1 MLRALALLAHLHSE
15 MNFFQKVN
23 CPAAGKRSPSG
34 GRAGRGKNDLILIP
48 ARKRRNFY
56 GVLSMEENVR
66 ENKMGTMPIGKL
78 LANMAGPVMVSMLFQ
93 ALYNIVDSVF
103 VARLSQDAMNAVSLA
118 FPLQM
123 LCIAFSVGTGV
134 GMNALLARSLGEK
147 NQTAVNRA
155 AGTGLF
161 LTLCTAA
168 VFMLLGFSL
177 ATPFFRFQTANEQ
190 IIAYGQAYVRI
201 CIGCSLGIFVQ
212 VYGERLLQATGRTNL
227 SMISQIVGAVCNI
240 VLDPILIF
248 GLLGFPRMEVAG
260 AAVATITGQFIGA
273 ALGLVLNHTKNPDV
287 QLRLSGIR
295 PHRATVADIYAV
307 GIPSIIMQSIGSV
320 MMFGMNK
327 ILISFTEAAT
337 AVFGAY
343 FKLQSFIF
351 MPCFGLNNAMVP
363 IVSFN
368 YGAQKF
374 DRVRRAVRL
383 TSYAAIGIMCVGFAL
398 LEFIPETLLGL
409 FSPTEEMLSIGRAAL
424 RIIGIH
430 FPLAGF
436 SIIAGSACQALGKPT
451 YALVSSVCRQIVV
464 LLPAAYLLSLTG
476 RLELV
481 WLSFP
486 IAEIVSVI
494 MNAAFLKR
502 TYRASLGE

>member
-1 MLRALALLAHLHSE
+1 
-15 MNFFQKVN
+15 
-23 CPAAGKRSPSG
+23 
-34 GRAGRGKNDLILIP
+34 
-48 ARKRRNFY
+48 
-56 GVLSMEENVR
+56 MEENIR

-168 VFMLLGFSL
+168 VFMLFGLTM
-177 ATPFFRFQTANEQ
+177 AAPYFRVQTDNAR
-190 IIAYGQAYVRI
+190 IIAYGQDYVRI

-212 VYGERLLQATGRTNL
+212 VYAERLLQGTGRTNL
-227 SMISQIVGAVCNI
+227 SMISQITGAVCNI

-248 GLLGFPRMEVAG
+248 GLLGFPRLEVAG
-260 AAVATITGQFIGA
+260 AALATVTGQFIGA
-273 ALGLVLNHTKNPDV
+273 TIGLVLNHTKNVEV
-287 QLRLSGIR
+287 QLRLKGIR
-295 PHRATVADIYAV
+295 PHRATVADIYAI
-307 GIPSIIMQSIGSV
+307 GIPAIIMQSIGSV
-320 MMFGMNK
+320 MMFGMNR

-351 MPCFGLNNAMVP
+351 MPCFGLNNAMIP
-363 IVSFN
+363 IVSYN
-368 YGAQKF
+368 YGAGKF
-374 DRVRRAVRL
+374 DRVRKTVRL
-383 TSYAAIGIMCVGFAL
+383 TAVTAIAIMCVGCAL
-398 LEFIPETLLGL
+398 LELI
-409 FSPTEEMLSIGRAAL
+409 SPTAEGLAIGKTAL
-424 RIIGIH
+424 RIIGLH

-436 SIIAGSACQALGKPT
+436 SIIAASACQALGKPL
-451 YALVSSVCRQIVV
+451 YALESSVCRQIVV
-464 LLPAAYLLSLTG
+464 LLPAAYLLSLSG
-476 RLELV
+476 QLSLV

-486 IAEIVSVI
+486 IAELAAVLL
-494 MNAAFLKR
+494 NAWFLKR
-502 TYRASLGE
+502 AYRAALTGK

>member
-1 MLRALALLAHLHSE
+1 
-15 MNFFQKVN
+15 
-23 CPAAGKRSPSG
+23 
-34 GRAGRGKNDLILIP
+34 
-48 ARKRRNFY
+48 
-56 GVLSMEENVR
+56 MEENIR
-66 ENKMGTMPIGKL
+66 ENKMGTMPIGRL
-78 LANMAGPVMVSMLFQ
+78 LANLAAPMMVSMLFQ

-118 FPLQM
+118 FPLQT

-134 GMNALLARSLGEK
+134 GMNALLSRSLGEK
-147 NQTAVNRA
+147 NQAAANRA

-168 VFMLLGFSL
+168 VFCVLGLSL
-177 ATPFFRFQTANEQ
+177 ADPFFRFQTDNAQ
-190 IIAYGQAYVRI
+190 IIAYGRDYVRI
-201 CIGCSLGIFVQ
+201 CIGIPFGIFLQ
-212 VYGERLLQATGRTNL
+212 VYGERLLQSTGRTNL
-227 SMISQIVGAVCNI
+227 SMLSQIAGAVCNI
-240 VLDPILIF
+240 VLDPIMIF

-260 AAVATITGQFIGA
+260 AALATVIGQFVGA
-273 ALGLVLNHTKNPDV
+273 GLGLFLNLTKNPEV
-287 QLRLSGIR
+287 QLRVKDIR
-295 PHRATVADIYAV
+295 PHRATVSEIYAV

-320 MMFGMNK
+320 MTFGINK

-363 IVSFN
+363 IVSYN

-374 DRVRRAVRL
+374 DRVRRTVRL
-383 TSYAAIGIMCVGFAL
+383 TVFTAIGIMCIGCAL
-398 LEFIPETLLGL
+398 FELIPETLLGL
-409 FSPTEEMLSIGRAAL
+409 FSPTDEMLSIGKTAL

-436 SIIAGSACQALGKPT
+436 SIIAGSACQALGKPI
-451 YALVSSVCRQIVV
+451 YALINSVCRQIVV

-481 WLSFP
+481 WLAFP
-486 IAEIVSVI
+486 IAEVVSVI
-494 MNAAFLKR
+494 LNATFLKR
-502 TYRASLGE
+502 TYRASLERN

>member
-48 ARKRRNFY
+48 ALRRRNFY

-78 LANMAGPVMVSMLFQ
+78 LANMAWPVMVSMLFQ

-409 FSPTEEMLSIGRAAL
+409 FSPTGEMLSIGRAAL

>member
-1 MLRALALLAHLHSE
+1 
-15 MNFFQKVN
+15 
-23 CPAAGKRSPSG
+23 
-34 GRAGRGKNDLILIP
+34 
-48 ARKRRNFY
+48 
-56 GVLSMEENVR
+56 MEENTR

-78 LANMAGPVMVSMLFQ
+78 LANMAGPVMISMLFQ

-118 FPLQM
+118 FPLQT
-123 LCIAFSVGTGV
+123 LCIAFAVGTGV

-147 NQTAVNRA
+147 NMQAVDRA

-168 VFMLLGFSL
+168 VFAVLGFSL
-177 ATPFFRFQTANEQ
+177 ATPFFRFQTENAQ
-190 IIAYGQAYVRI
+190 IIAYGSDYVMI
-201 CIGCSLGIFVQ
+201 CIGGSLGLFLQI
-212 VYGERLLQATGRTNL
+212 YGERLLQSTGRTDL
-227 SMISQIVGAVCNI
+227 SMISQI
-240 VLDPILIF
+240 
-248 GLLGFPRMEVAG
+248 AG
-260 AAVATITGQFIGA
+260 AAVATIVGQFVGA
-273 ALGLVLNHTKNPDV
+273 GLGLFLNLKKNPEV
-287 QLRLSGIR
+287 QIHLKDIR
-295 PHRATVADIYAV
+295 PHRATVADIYAI

-363 IVSFN
+363 IVSYNF
-368 YGAQKF
+368 GAQKF
-374 DRVRRAVRL
+374 DRVRKTVRL
-383 TSYAAIGIMCVGFAL
+383 TVFTAIGIMCVGCAL
-398 LEFIPETLLGL
+398 FELIPETLLGM
-409 FSPTEEMLSIGRAAL
+409 FSPTDEMLSIGRVAL
-424 RIIGIH
+424 RIIGVH

-436 SIIAGSACQALGKPT
+436 SIIAGSACQALGKPI
-451 YALVSSVCRQIVV
+451 YALINSVCRQIVV

-481 WLSFP
+481 WLAFP
-486 IAEIVSVI
+486 IAEVVSVI
-494 MNAAFLKR
+494 LNATFLR
-502 TYRASLGE
+502 LTYRVSLERK

>member
-1 MLRALALLAHLHSE
+1 
-15 MNFFQKVN
+15 
-23 CPAAGKRSPSG
+23 
-34 GRAGRGKNDLILIP
+34 
-48 ARKRRNFY
+48 
-56 GVLSMEENVR
+56 MEENVR
-66 ENKMGTMPIGKL
+66 ENKMGTMPVGRL
-78 LANMAGPVMVSMLFQ
+78 LANMAAPMMVSMLFQ

-134 GMNALLARSLGEK
+134 GMNALLSRSLGEK
-147 NQTAVNRA
+147 DQEAANRA

-168 VFMLLGFSL
+168 VFCALGFAL
-177 ATPFFRFQTANEQ
+177 ADPFFRFQTDNAR
-190 IIAYGQAYVRI
+190 IIAYGRSYVMI
-201 CIGCSLGIFVQ
+201 CIGVSLGIFMQ
-212 VYGERLLQATGRTNL
+212 VYGERLLQSTGRTNL
-227 SMISQIVGAVCNI
+227 SMLSQIAGAVCNI

-248 GLLGFPRMEVAG
+248 GLCGFPRMEVAG
-260 AAVATITGQFIGA
+260 AALATVIGQFVGA
-273 ALGLVLNHTKNPDV
+273 GLGLFLNLKKNPEV
-287 QLRLSGIR
+287 QLRARDVR
-295 PHRATVADIYAV
+295 PHRATVAEIYAV

-320 MMFGMNK
+320 MTFGMNK

-363 IVSFN
+363 IVSYN
-368 YGAQKF
+368 YGARKY
-374 DRVRRAVRL
+374 DRVCRTVRL
-383 TSYAAIGIMCVGFAL
+383 TAITAIGIMCVGCAL
-398 LEFIPETLLGL
+398 FELIPGTLLGL
-409 FSPTEEMLSIGRAAL
+409 FSPTDEMLAIGKTAL
-424 RIIGIH
+424 RIIGAH

-436 SIIAGSACQALGKPT
+436 SIIAGSACQALGKPV
-451 YALVSSVCRQIVV
+451 YALVNSVCRQIVV

-481 WLSFP
+481 WLAFP
-486 IAEIVSVI
+486 IAELVSVTL
-494 MNAAFLKR
+494 NAIFLKR
-502 TYRASLGE
+502 TYRASLEKN

>member
-1 MLRALALLAHLHSE
+1 
-15 MNFFQKVN
+15 
-23 CPAAGKRSPSG
+23 
-34 GRAGRGKNDLILIP
+34 
-48 ARKRRNFY
+48 
-56 GVLSMEENVR
+56 MEENIR
-66 ENKMGTMPIGKL
+66 ENKMGTMPIGRL
-78 LANMAGPVMVSMLFQ
+78 LANMAAPMMVSMLFQ

-118 FPLQM
+118 FPLQT

-134 GMNALLARSLGEK
+134 GMNALLSRSLGEK
-147 NQTAVNRA
+147 NQAAANRA

-168 VFMLLGFSL
+168 IFCVLGLSL
-177 ATPFFRFQTANEQ
+177 AGPFFRFQTDNAQ
-190 IIAYGQAYVRI
+190 IIAYGRDYVRI
-201 CIGCSLGIFVQ
+201 CIGIPFGIFLQ
-212 VYGERLLQATGRTNL
+212 VYGERLLQSTGRTNL
-227 SMISQIVGAVCNI
+227 SMLSQIAGAVCNI
-240 VLDPILIF
+240 VLDPIMIF

-260 AAVATITGQFIGA
+260 AALATVIGQFVGA
-273 ALGLVLNHTKNPDV
+273 GLGLFLNLTKNPEV
-287 QLRLSGIR
+287 QLRVKDIR
-295 PHRATVADIYAV
+295 PHRATVSEIYAV

-320 MMFGMNK
+320 MTFGINK

-363 IVSFN
+363 IVSYN

-374 DRVRRAVRL
+374 DRVRRTVRL
-383 TSYAAIGIMCVGFAL
+383 TVFTAIGIMCIGCAL
-398 LEFIPETLLGL
+398 FELIPETLLGL
-409 FSPTEEMLSIGRAAL
+409 FSPTDEMLSIGKTAL

-436 SIIAGSACQALGKPT
+436 SIIAGSACQALGKPI
-451 YALVSSVCRQIVV
+451 YALINSVCRQIVV

-481 WLSFP
+481 WLAFP
-486 IAEIVSVI
+486 IAEVVSVI
-494 MNAAFLKR
+494 LNATFLKR
-502 TYRASLGE
+502 TYRASLERN

>member
-1 MLRALALLAHLHSE
+1 
-15 MNFFQKVN
+15 
-23 CPAAGKRSPSG
+23 
-34 GRAGRGKNDLILIP
+34 
-48 ARKRRNFY
+48 
-56 GVLSMEENVR
+56 MEENTR

-78 LANMAGPVMVSMLFQ
+78 LANMAGPVMISMLFQ

-118 FPLQM
+118 FPLQT
-123 LCIAFSVGTGV
+123 LCIAFAVGTGV

-147 NQTAVNRA
+147 NMQAVDRA

-168 VFMLLGFSL
+168 VFAVLGFSL
-177 ATPFFRFQTANEQ
+177 ATPFFRFQTENAQ
-190 IIAYGQAYVRI
+190 IIAYGSDYVKI
-201 CIGCSLGIFVQ
+201 CIGGSLGLFLQI
-212 VYGERLLQATGRTNL
+212 YGERLLQSTGRTDL
-227 SMISQIVGAVCNI
+227 SMISQIAGAVCNI

-260 AAVATITGQFIGA
+260 AAVATIVGQFVGA
-273 ALGLVLNHTKNPDV
+273 GLGLFLNLKKNPEV
-287 QLRLSGIR
+287 QIHLKDIR
-295 PHRATVADIYAV
+295 PHRATVADIYAI

-351 MPCFGLNNAMVP
+351 MPIFGLNNAMVP
-363 IVSFN
+363 IISYN
-368 YGAQKF
+368 YGAGKPERF
-374 DRVRRAVRL
+374 RRTIRLSAV
-383 TSYAAIGIMCVGFAL
+383 TAIAIMCVGLAL
-398 LEFIPETLLGL
+398 FEIIPGTLLGL
-409 FSPTEEMLSIGRAAL
+409 FSPSEEMLTIGRTAL
-424 RIIGIH
+424 RIIGLT

-436 SIIAGSACQALGKPT
+436 CIVSGSVFQALGTPF
-451 YALVSSVCRQIVV
+451 YSLIVSVCRQICV
-464 LLPAAYLLSLTG
+464 LLPVAYLLSLTG

-481 WLSFP
+481 WWSFP
-486 IAEIVSVI
+486 IAELVSLTLSAI
-494 MNAAFLKR
+494 FLRRTLRAA
-502 TYRASLGE
+502 GERLSQK

>member
-1 MLRALALLAHLHSE
+1 
-15 MNFFQKVN
+15 
-23 CPAAGKRSPSG
+23 
-34 GRAGRGKNDLILIP
+34 
-48 ARKRRNFY
+48 
-56 GVLSMEENVR
+56 MEENTR

-78 LANMAGPVMVSMLFQ
+78 LANMAAPMMVSMLFQ

-118 FPLQM
+118 FPLQT

-134 GMNALLARSLGEK
+134 GMNALLSRSLGEK
-147 NQTAVNRA
+147 NQEAADRA

-168 VFMLLGFSL
+168 AFSVLGFAL
-177 ATPFFRFQTANEQ
+177 AGPFFRFQTDNAQ
-190 IIAYGQAYVRI
+190 IIAYGRSYVMI
-201 CIGCSLGIFVQ
+201 CIGISLGIFMQ
-212 VYGERLLQATGRTNL
+212 VYGERLLQSTGRTNL
-227 SMISQIVGAVCNI
+227 SMLSQIAGAVCNI

-248 GLLGFPRMEVAG
+248 GLCGFPRLEVAG
-260 AAVATITGQFIGA
+260 AAIATVIGQFVGA
-273 ALGLVLNHTKNPDV
+273 GLGLFLNLKKNPEV
-287 QLRLSGIR
+287 RLRARDIR
-295 PHRATVADIYAV
+295 PHRATVAEIYAV

-320 MMFGMNK
+320 MTFGMNK

-363 IVSFN
+363 IVSYN
-368 YGAQKF
+368 YGAQKY
-374 DRVRRAVRL
+374 DRVKKTVRL
-383 TSYAAIGIMCVGFAL
+383 TTLTAISIMCVGCAL
-398 LEFIPETLLGL
+398 FELIPGTLLGL
-409 FSPTEEMLSIGRAAL
+409 FSPTEEMLAIGKTAL

-430 FPLAGF
+430 FPFAGF
-436 SIIAGSACQALGKPT
+436 CIIAGSACQALGRPV
-451 YALVSSVCRQIVV
+451 YALINSVCRQIVV

-481 WLSFP
+481 WLAFP
-486 IAEIVSVI
+486 IAEVVSVI
-494 MNAAFLKR
+494 LNATFLKL
-502 TYRASLGE
+502 TYRASLERK